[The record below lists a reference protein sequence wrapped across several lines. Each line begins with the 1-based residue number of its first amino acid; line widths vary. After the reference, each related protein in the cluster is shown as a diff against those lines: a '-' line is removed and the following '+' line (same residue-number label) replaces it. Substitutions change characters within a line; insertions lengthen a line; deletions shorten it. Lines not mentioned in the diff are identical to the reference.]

1 MAFDLTNITK
11 FIKKNK
17 QMKKS
22 NIILLS
28 IGLLVIILFMSY
40 RSTYNTAIN
49 LQQNVKKSFAN
60 VGTEYQR
67 RADMIPDLVKVVKKA
82 ASNEKD
88 ILTSVTNARAGI
100 SNFSNDI
107 NSAKTPQQMDLVG
120 KRINSAINI
129 AVEAYPQITST
140 EVFMTFQT
148 QLEGTENRIKKA
160 RQDYNGVIKEYNSHI
175 RGFFNSMFLNP
186 EIFPK
191 KSPFAAAAGAEVA
204 PTVDFSTKYFFTD
217 IQQRSI
223 RKAIESAELNTS
235 GEIRV
240 HLESKCK
247 IEPKER
253 AIEVF
258 EKLKM
263 NETALRNGVLFYLA
277 VDDKKFA
284 IIGDKG
290 INEQVGDQFWDEVKE
305 LMLLEFKREQFSVGL
320 CQGIEMTGFK
330 LKTHFPHQKD
340 DVNELTNDISFEE

>member
-11 FIKKNK
+11 FIKNK

-49 LQQNVKKSFAN
+49 LQQNVKKSFSN

-107 NSAKTPQQMDLVG
+107 NSAKTPEQMDLVG

-160 RQDYNGVIKEYNSHI
+160 RQDYNESVQIYNSHI
-175 RGFFNSMFLNP
+175 LGFFNSMFLNP
-186 EIFPK
+186 VKFPEKEPFSAASGTEIHK
-191 KSPFAAAAGAEVA
+191 
-204 PTVDFSTKYFFTD
+204 D
-217 IQQRSI
+217 ID
-223 RKAIESAELNTS
+223 L
-235 GEIRV
+235 
-240 HLESKCK
+240 
-247 IEPKER
+247 
-253 AIEVF
+253 
-258 EKLKM
+258 
-263 NETALRNGVLFYLA
+263 
-277 VDDKKFA
+277 
-284 IIGDKG
+284 
-290 INEQVGDQFWDEVKE
+290 
-305 LMLLEFKREQFSVGL
+305 
-320 CQGIEMTGFK
+320 
-330 LKTHFPHQKD
+330 
-340 DVNELTNDISFEE
+340 